1 MCPSLLYDSKWYYN
15 VIPIPKLDIFT
26 SHNDTSQVAQLNFTG
41 RDVMIEACLQAFAVE
56 DAAAS

>member
-1 MCPSLLYDSKWYYN
+1 LLYDSKWYYN

>member
-15 VIPIPKLDIFT
+15 VILILKLDIFT
-26 SHNDTSQVAQLNFTG
+26 FHNDTPQVAQLNSTG
-41 RDVMIEACLQAFAVE
+41 SDVMIEACLQAFAVE

>member
-15 VIPIPKLDIFT
+15 VIHIPKLDIFT
-26 SHNDTSQVAQLNFTG
+26 SHNDTSQVAQLNSTG

-56 DAAAS
+56 DVAVS